1 MPSLPRFDAVFG
13 IPAPAEWTGVVGV
26 VVRNISF
33 DRCDAFL
40 QRVENRILQSL
51 PGELREDPLDG
62 VHPRG
67 RGRGDVEG
75 PVGTALQPRVD
86 FGRLVRRDVVADDV
100 HRGFGRDPRGD
111 RIADGAE
118 LRRAVPFDRPAD
130 DLAGGGVQGRQP
142 AGRAVPPGVVRPRL
156 GRARCHG
163 PGRLRPSACLDLR
176 FLVHREDDGRVGR
189 VDVEADDVADLDR
202 ELRVAR
208 DLEGL
213 DRGRPEVVTEE
224 DVAHRGDDHV
234 AHGLSQGPER
244 PVPGVL
250 RGRRHRQRDPG
261 LHPVRGDRL
270 PPRRAGGVPET
281 PVDARDEEAVPPAPD
296 RRLRQACPPQ
306 GLGPPASRA
315 ELQDDAGPPDRLLQA
330 LRVADDPVEARTLR
344 VRKRNLL
351 PCRFPAHSP
360 VSCWRGPRNRGGR
373 IIP

>member
-1 MPSLPRFDAVFG
+1 MPSLPRFDAVFRL
-13 IPAPAEWTGVVGV
+13 PAPAERAGVVGV
-26 VVRNISF
+26 VVRDVSL
-33 DRCDAFL
+33 DRCDTRV
-40 QRVENRILQSL
+40 QRVEDRILQPL
-51 PGELREDPLDG
+51 PRQFREDPLDG

-67 RGRGDVEG
+67 RGRRDVEC

-111 RIADGAE
+111 RVADGAE

-142 AGRAVPPGVVRPRL
+142 AGRAVPPDVVRPRL

-163 PGRLRPSACLDLR
+163 QGRLRPSACLDLR
-176 FLVHREDDGRVGR
+176 CLVHREDDGRVGR

-213 DRGRPEVVTEE
+213 DRVRPEAVTEE
-224 DVAHRGDDHV
+224 DVAHRGDDPV
-234 AHGLSQGPER
+234 AHCRSPGPER

-261 LHPVRGDRL
+261 LHP
-270 PPRRAGGVPET
+270 
-281 PVDARDEEAVPPAPD
+281 VPPAPD

-360 VSCWRGPRNRGGR
+360 VSCWRGPRNRGSR
-373 IIP
+373 IMP

>member
-1 MPSLPRFDAVFG
+1 MPSLPRFDAVFRL
-13 IPAPAEWTGVVGV
+13 PAPAERTGVVGV

-33 DRCDAFL
+33 DRRDAFL

-86 FGRLVRRDVVADDV
+86 FGRLVRRDVVEDDV

-111 RIADGAE
+111 MIEEGEE
-118 LRRAVPFDRPAD
+118 LLRAVPFDRPAD

-156 GRARCHG
+156 GMARCHG
-163 PGRLRPSACLDLR
+163 QGRLRPSACLDLR
-176 FLVHREDDGRVGR
+176 FLVHREDDGMVGR

-213 DRGRPEVVTEE
+213 DLMRPEAVTEE

-234 AHGLSQGPER
+234 AHFLSQGPER

-250 RGRRHRQRDPG
+250 RGRRHRQRDHG

-270 PPRRAGGVPET
+270 PPRRAGGVPEK

-306 GLGPPASRA
+306 GLGQPASRA
-315 ELQDDAGPPDRLLQA
+315 ELQDDAGPPDMLLQA
-330 LRVADDPVEARTLR
+330 LRVVDDPFEARTLR

-360 VSCWRGPRNRGGR
+360 VSCLRGPRDRGGR

>member
-13 IPAPAEWTGVVGV
+13 IPAPAERTGVVGV

-33 DRCDAFL
+33 DRRDAFL

-62 VHPRG
+62 VHPRR
-67 RGRGDVEG
+67 RGRRDVEG

-163 PGRLRPSACLDLR
+163 QGRLRPSACLDLR

-213 DRGRPEVVTEE
+213 DRVRPEAVTEE

-234 AHGLSQGPER
+234 AHCRSQGPER

-250 RGRRHRQRDPG
+250 RGRRHRQRDHG
-261 LHPVRGDRL
+261 LHPVRR
-270 PPRRAGGVPET
+270 VS
-281 PVDARDEEAVPPAPD
+281 ARP
-296 RRLRQACPPQ
+296 
-306 GLGPPASRA
+306 
-315 ELQDDAGPPDRLLQA
+315 
-330 LRVADDPVEARTLR
+330 LR

-360 VSCWRGPRNRGGR
+360 VSCLRGPRDRGGR